1 MKDKQVFISK
11 TDVGGEEVT
20 GAYMQII
27 DENGM
32 SLMSGIAKVN
42 LILLTA

>member
-11 TDVGGEEVT
+11 SDVGGEEVT

-27 DENGM
+27 DENGNVVDEWYFEGKRT
-32 SLMSGIAKVN
+32 L
-42 LILLTA
+42 